1 MARLATLVRRLR
13 AAHPNVVFA
22 HAGDMLSP
30 SPMSTALR
38 GAQMIATLN
47 AVGLELAT
55 FGNHEFD
62 FGVRVLGERMAESRF
77 AWLSANVL
85 ERGDPRPLGVAT
97 RDRMLERGGVRLGF
111 FGLTTADAATAS
123 AGRRDAEVREPLAGG
138 PGRGRGSAPTGR
150 APRRR
155 PPPPASAGRSRTGR
169 RRGRRPDPRWSRARA
184 ARRGGGQGARY
195 EGRLRRAL
203 SRRSERL
210 AAAGWR
216 NR

>member
-62 FGVRVLGERMAESRF
+62 FGVRVLGERRAESRS
-77 AWLSANVL
+77 AGLSANVL
-85 ERGDPRPLGVAT
+85 ERGDPRPLGVAP

-111 FGLTTADAATAS
+111 FGLKTADAATAS
-123 AGRRDAEVREPLAGG
+123 AGGRDAEFREPLAQGT
-138 PGRGRGSAPTGR
+138 AV
-150 APRRR
+150 A
-155 PPPPASAGRSRTGR
+155 AELR
-169 RRGRRPDPRWSRARA
+169 RRGA
-184 ARRGGGQGARY
+184 
-195 EGRLRRAL
+195 RLRVALTPQQLQADRAP
-203 SRRSERL
+203 
-210 AAAGWR
+210 APAAGVDPILGGHAHEPR
-216 NR
+216 APAEEKR